1 MRKQAIAVAAAAL
14 VTGSLLYTSSKA
26 ENDFEIPNAPTGRLT
41 VEPKGAVLVTDGE
54 PPVLRTQQF
63 ENGQLQMK
71 DVESSRLETFLR
83 DLNKRRDYDFS
94 QHQNRAGPD
103 HEYLTTWIHKTMD
116 ELFARGYSIDKYGDL
131 HRPGEVVS
139 TR

>member
-1 MRKQAIAVAAAAL
+1 MRKQAIVFAAATL

-26 ENDFEIPNAPTGRLT
+26 DNKPAYREAADEH
-41 VEPKGAVLVTDGE
+41 VAVKKQLLVTDGDQ
-54 PPVLRTQQF
+54 PVLRTQQF
-63 ENGQLQMK
+63 ENGELQIK
-71 DVESSRLETFLR
+71 DVESNRLETFLR

-94 QHQNRAGPD
+94 QHHNRPGPD

-116 ELFARGYSIDKYGDL
+116 ELFARGYSTDKYGDL

>member
-1 MRKQAIAVAAAAL
+1 MRKQANALAAAAL
-14 VTGSLLYTSSKA
+14 VPGSRLYTSSRADNKSDHQA
-26 ENDFEIPNAPTGRLT
+26 ADEQ
-41 VEPKGAVLVTDGE
+41 VAVKKQIAITDGE

-63 ENGQLQMK
+63 ENGELQMK
-71 DVESSRLETFLR
+71 DVESSRLEAFLR

-94 QHQNRAGPD
+94 QHQRRPGPD

-116 ELFARGYSIDKYGDL
+116 ELFARGYSMDKYGDL

>member
-1 MRKQAIAVAAAAL
+1 MRKQAIAFAAAAL
-14 VTGSLLYTSSKA
+14 ATGSLLYTSSRADNKA
-26 ENDFEIPNAPTGRLT
+26 AYRDADGDH
-41 VEPKGAVLVTDGE
+41 VAVKKQILVTDGE
-54 PPVLRTQQF
+54 PPVLLTQQF
-63 ENGQLQMK
+63 ENGELQMK
-71 DVESSRLETFLR
+71 DVEPSRLEAFLR

-116 ELFARGYSIDKYGDL
+116 ELFARGYSMDKYGDL

>member
-1 MRKQAIAVAAAAL
+1 MRKQAIVFAAATLAA
-14 VTGSLLYTSSKA
+14 VSLLWTSTKA
-26 ENDFEIPNAPTGRLT
+26 ENYYREAPGQGDQH
-41 VEPKGAVLVTDGE
+41 VAVKKQILVTDGE

-63 ENGQLQMK
+63 ENGELQMK

-94 QHQNRAGPD
+94 QHQNRPGPD

-116 ELFARGYSIDKYGDL
+116 ELFARGYSLDKYGDL
-131 HRPGEVVS
+131 HRPGEIVS

>member
-1 MRKQAIAVAAAAL
+1 MRKQAIVFAAAAL
-14 VTGSLLYTSSKA
+14 ATVTLLRTSSKA
-26 ENDFEIPNAPTGRLT
+26 ENKFAGDGN
-41 VEPKGAVLVTDGE
+41 GAVRVEVADE
-54 PPVLRTQQF
+54 PVLRTQQF
-63 ENGQLQMK
+63 ENGELEMK
-71 DVESSRLETFLR
+71 DVSSQRLEAFLR

-94 QHQNRAGPD
+94 QHHNRPGPD

-116 ELFARGYSIDKYGDL
+116 ELFSRGYSTDKYGDL

>member
-1 MRKQAIAVAAAAL
+1 MRKQAIAFAAAAL
-14 VTGSLLYTSSKA
+14 VSGSLLYTSSRADNKA
-26 ENDFEIPNAPTGRLT
+26 AYRDADDQ
-41 VEPKGAVLVTDGE
+41 VAVKKQILVTDGE

-63 ENGQLQMK
+63 ENGELQMK
-71 DVESSRLETFLR
+71 DVESRRLETFLR

-94 QHQNRAGPD
+94 QHQSRPGPD

-116 ELFARGYSIDKYGDL
+116 ELFSRGYSMDKYGDL

>member
-1 MRKQAIAVAAAAL
+1 MRKQAIVFTAAAL
-14 VTGSLLYTSSKA
+14 VTGSLMYTSSRADNKSA
-26 ENDFEIPNAPTGRLT
+26 YREAADDGVALKKQ
-41 VEPKGAVLVTDGE
+41 VVVADGE

-63 ENGQLQMK
+63 ERGELQMK
-71 DVESSRLETFLR
+71 DVESSRLEAFLR

-94 QHQNRAGPD
+94 QHQSRPGPD

-116 ELFARGYSIDKYGDL
+116 ELFARGYSMDKYGDL

>member
-1 MRKQAIAVAAAAL
+1 MRQQAIVFATAAL
-14 VTGSLLYTSSKA
+14 ATGALLYTSSRADNKISYREA
-26 ENDFEIPNAPTGRLT
+26 SDDQVT
-41 VEPKGAVLVTDGE
+41 VKKQVLVADGE
-54 PPVLRTQQF
+54 PAVLRTQQF
-63 ENGQLQMK
+63 ENGELRMK

-94 QHQNRAGPD
+94 QHQNRPGPD

-116 ELFARGYSIDKYGDL
+116 ELFSRGYSMDKYGDL